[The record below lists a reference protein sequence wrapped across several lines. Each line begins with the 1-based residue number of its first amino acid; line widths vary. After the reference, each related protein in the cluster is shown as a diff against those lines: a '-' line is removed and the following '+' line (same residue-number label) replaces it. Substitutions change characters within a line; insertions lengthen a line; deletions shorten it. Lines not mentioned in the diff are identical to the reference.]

1 MQLPHLKVKFITVI
15 DEMSDRNALS
25 GILGCDLLKSFK
37 YKGDKI
43 MKSLLE
49 KIYYGELSPCT
60 MPTPTTERYTRA
72 RDEAEHLKEMLVGKY
87 PDCERLLEQY
97 TDELHSTA
105 ACESLQDFERGFRFG
120 VKIMLEA
127 LTQE

>member
-1 MQLPHLKVKFITVI
+1 
-15 DEMSDRNALS
+15 
-25 GILGCDLLKSFK
+25 
-37 YKGDKI
+37 

-49 KIYYGELSPCT
+49 KLYYGELSPCT
-60 MPTPTTERYTRA
+60 MPTPTSDRYTRA

-105 ACESLQDFERGFRFG
+105 ACESLQDFEHGFR
-120 VKIMLEA
+120 LA
-127 LTQE
+127 LQIILDSLTKD

>member
-1 MQLPHLKVKFITVI
+1 
-15 DEMSDRNALS
+15 
-25 GILGCDLLKSFK
+25 
-37 YKGDKI
+37 

-49 KIYYGELSPCT
+49 KLYYGELSPCT
-60 MPTPTTERYTRA
+60 MPTPTSDRYTRA

-105 ACESLQDFERGFRFG
+105 ACKSLQEFEPGFR
-120 VKIMLEA
+120 LA
-127 LTQE
+127 LPIILDSLTKN